1 MFSCHIVDFCWFC
14 NIKSTK
20 IANLA
25 SDIKKM
31 LCFPDSPVSSYYS
44 ETNIGISAQYK
55 CYGGKSK
62 KRLTKNVP
70 IPQLRGNGN
79 LKAKEKE
86 DGRYGRSPFQ
96 S

>member
-1 MFSCHIVDFCWFC
+1 
-14 NIKSTK
+14 
-20 IANLA
+20 
-25 SDIKKM
+25 M

-62 KRLTKNVP
+62 KRLTKKCSDTP
-70 IPQLRGNGN
+70 LRGNSN

-86 DGRYGRSPFQ
+86 DGRYGRPPFQ
-96 S
+96 L